1 MAEAPAGARTL
12 LRGLALLECIAADS
26 EGSSVTAL
34 STATGLD
41 KGTTSRLLATLR
53 EAGYIRQ
60 DPADRLYRLT
70 GKVLKF
76 SESYS
81 DQLDLRSIARPH
93 LTQLRDLV
101 DETVHLGVTDGEQV
115 TYIDK
120 VESSQSIR
128 LESRL
133 GHQEPIYT
141 TSLGRAIL
149 SRMPIEE
156 RRALVLDADINT
168 PTRASSLTRQDLL
181 EFLDRA
187 DELGYATED
196 EENRPEVTCAGSAI
210 VDAVGRPIGAVS
222 ISGPTYR
229 MAPKLAALGLA
240 VRETARA
247 VSDELAGAAV
257 TAV

>member
-12 LRGLALLECIAADS
+12 LRGLALLECIATDT

-34 STATGLD
+34 SMATGLD

-60 DPADRLYRLT
+60 DPTDRLYRLT

-76 SESYS
+76 SETYR

-93 LTQLRDLV
+93 LTRLRDLV
-101 DETVHLGVTDGEQV
+101 DETVHLGVTDGEKI

-141 TSLGRAIL
+141 TALGRAIL
-149 SRMPIEE
+149 SRVPAED
-156 RRALVLDADINT
+156 RRALVIEADLNT
-168 PTRASSLTRQDLL
+168 GARRSTLSRKDLL
-181 EFLDRA
+181 DLLDRA
-187 DELGYATED
+187 AELGYATED

-210 VDAVGRPIGAVS
+210 VDAAGRPIGAVS
-222 ISGPTYR
+222 ISGPSYR
-229 MAPKLAALGLA
+229 MAPRLTALGLA

-247 VSDELAGAAV
+247 VTDELAGVNAGAL
-257 TAV
+257 